1 MKGRSYDSAFPFWSL
16 ELPSLELTPLSGSTF
31 VIRGP
36 TNVGVFA
43 PGDGSAVLIDSGN
56 DDDAGRKILRACQ
69 AAGLGVSYI
78 ANTHS
83 NADHCGGN
91 AFIQARTNCRIGASR
106 PEAAF
111 IENPALEPSF
121 LWGGFPLPPLRNK
134 FLMAKA
140 SRVTDLIAAPC
151 SVPGAGV
158 DALPL
163 PGHYMGMVGFITP
176 DRVFFAADALAS
188 AEILEKY
195 SYYFL
200 YDVAAHLSTLDGL
213 LEVDADWIVPSHAEP
228 AREAGP
234 LVAANKAKTLEVGDR
249 ILDLCSGASTPE
261 DLAARLA
268 GSYGLELNHTQYALL
283 GSTLRSYLS
292 WLADRGLV
300 ASRLEANKLLVE
312 RK

>member
-1 MKGRSYDSAFPFWSL
+1 
-16 ELPSLELTPLSGSTF
+16 
-31 VIRGP
+31 
-36 TNVGVFA
+36 
-43 PGDGSAVLIDSGN
+43 
-56 DDDAGRKILRACQ
+56 
-69 AAGLGVSYI
+69 
-78 ANTHS
+78 
-83 NADHCGGN
+83 
-91 AFIQARTNCRIGASR
+91 
-106 PEAAF
+106 
-111 IENPALEPSF
+111 
-121 LWGGFPLPPLRNK
+121 
-134 FLMAKA
+134 
-140 SRVTDLIAAPC
+140 
-151 SVPGAGV
+151 
-158 DALPL
+158 
-163 PGHYMGMVGFITP
+163 MGMVGFITP

-234 LVAANKAKTLEVGDR
+234 LIAANKAKTLEVGDR